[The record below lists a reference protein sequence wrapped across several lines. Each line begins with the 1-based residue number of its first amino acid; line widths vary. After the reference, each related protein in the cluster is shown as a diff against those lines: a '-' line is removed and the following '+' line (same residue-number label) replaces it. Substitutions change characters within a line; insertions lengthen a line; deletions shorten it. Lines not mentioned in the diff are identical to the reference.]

1 MQLST
6 PTASFDSSPLAT
18 LLAPGGA
25 APSAPGTIPVAP
37 FADFMPAMPPATSAT
52 DFSTNVPVS
61 AGLIPDVATNVF
73 QTPDFAAE
81 FPTELA
87 PEFGYPCSP
96 QPPVSAD
103 MPVPPT
109 ARPFAAD
116 TFNAARPEA
125 RAAAALLAP
134 APLEPLS
141 DVVAAEPLQADDDLP
156 LADGRPADLRPRH
169 RAARASDAKPLRPT
183 DPVPTPE
190 NAAPLAQPLTPEVGL
205 NFIPPASVQ
214 LCAPSDADSA
224 DAEVTSDFVGDVAND
239 RGAIPRSFPADDQP
253 VASNFA
259 RVNPENPSAVNLPQA
274 SAVPPATADRAVA
287 ALAQPTPGRVTP
299 HRGPI
304 SAGSSIT
311 PAPAAVPPGM
321 TPTTQVSEAPTPAIV
336 APTAGLA
343 GRLPVDA
350 ASEFASSE
358 VALELATVAT
368 PVESP
373 RPVWSGY
380 VAQTPSDRAN
390 VENVVAGQPM
400 LRSRNLSMATGRGF
414 RSDSV
419 PTKTPS
425 GAGESVTTAL
435 PTLASMLPPK
445 SAIGP
450 FVSPSAPVS
459 GQGEKTAAVSVDS
472 AAELIS
478 DFEASQLNFLTP
490 AQQQVKAPV
499 SELGIDV
506 AKSQPAM
513 PVATSNRRSNASTE
527 AAPELAVPTALHD
540 AAPTAPGFVAPTAA
554 PAPAPVAPA
563 EIKQPA
569 PLPATPAEVSAAAH
583 RAVDAV
589 LASTD
594 RFTPVTQSSVD
605 LQLSVGDAPLSVR
618 VEVRGGVVHATF
630 RTDSPELRTALAQ
643 EWQAAGHQQ
652 SADQSLRLAPAVFTN
667 ADRSSGDAGSAF
679 AGQNFSQ
686 ARDQSARSAPEF
698 FPAGAARSQ
707 LTAALTAEP
716 ATSPASPRR
725 SNADSSARLH
735 AFA

>member
-18 LLAPGGA
+18 LLAPGVA

-37 FADFMPAMPPATSAT
+37 FADFMPAVPPATPAT
-52 DFSTNVPVS
+52 DPLTNMPGSV
-61 AGLIPDVATNVF
+61 GLIPAVATNVF
-73 QTPDFAAE
+73 QTPDFATE
-81 FPTELA
+81 FCDPACPPPT
-87 PEFGYPCSP
+87 
-96 QPPVSAD
+96 VSAG

-109 ARPFAAD
+109 DRPFAAA

-125 RAAAALLAP
+125 IAAVATP
-134 APLEPLS
+134 APSPLDPRSEVLAAQPLKSGDDEPT
-141 DVVAAEPLQADDDLP
+141 
-156 LADGRPADLRPRH
+156 ADGRPADVRSRH
-169 RAARASDAKPLRPT
+169 RAVRASEVKTPRAT
-183 DPVPTPE
+183 DPVPTPDIT
-190 NAAPLAQPLTPEVGL
+190 APSPQPLTPEVAL
-205 NFIPPASVQ
+205 NFTPLTLDQS
-214 LCAPSDADSA
+214 CAPTAADST
-224 DAEVTSDFVGDVAND
+224 DAEVTSSFAGGVVND
-239 RGAIPRSFPADDQP
+239 RGARPHFTPAEDRP
-253 VASNFA
+253 TESNVA
-259 RVNPENPSAVNLPQA
+259 RVNPENSSGLN
-274 SAVPPATADRAVA
+274 SPPAPAAPFATPDRADAVT
-287 ALAQPTPGRVTP
+287 AQPVAGRSTP
-299 HRGPI
+299 HRGPLPAESSPATPPSGTP
-304 SAGSSIT
+304 SATATVTQDSAAPKPAINAPTADAAGRLPIEAT
-311 PAPAAVPPGM
+311 TEFAPAAV
-321 TPTTQVSEAPTPAIV
+321 A
-336 APTAGLA
+336 
-343 GRLPVDA
+343 
-350 ASEFASSE
+350 
-358 VALELATVAT
+358 
-368 PVESP
+368 VESHAP
-373 RPVWSGY
+373 AAPSETLRPLWSGY
-380 VAQTPSDRAN
+380 VTQAPADRAN
-390 VENVVAGQPM
+390 VESVVAGQP
-400 LRSRNLSMATGRGF
+400 LVRSRSLSMATGRGF

-450 FVSPSAPVS
+450 FVSPSAPAL

-540 AAPTAPGFVAPTAA
+540 AAPTSPGFVAPTA
-554 PAPAPVAPA
+554 APAPVAPA

-698 FPAGAARSQ
+698 FPTGAARSQ